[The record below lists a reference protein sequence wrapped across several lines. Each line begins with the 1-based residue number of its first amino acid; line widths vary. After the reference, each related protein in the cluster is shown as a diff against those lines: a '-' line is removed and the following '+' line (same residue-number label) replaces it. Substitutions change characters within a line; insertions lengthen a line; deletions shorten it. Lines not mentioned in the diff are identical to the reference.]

1 MAGFTVAVTAK
12 GVFAPPQQP
21 SADWVPERTSMP
33 YRWAHLTVTM
43 DATEYAT
50 GGLALNVLGALT
62 GWSKIVSDQS
72 GQLLNNSVAAVARL
86 IAANDA
92 TPGNRLVQLVVCST
106 GAEVAS
112 GVASTAGTF
121 DLWVTGY

>member
-1 MAGFTVAVTAK
+1 MAFSVAVTAK

-21 SADWVPERTSMP
+21 SADWVPERTSKP

-43 DATEYAT
+43 DTTAYAT

-62 GWSKIVSDQS
+62 GWTKIVSDQA
-72 GQLLNNSVAAVARL
+72 GELLNNSVSAHARL
-86 IAANDA
+86 IAANHA
-92 TPGNRLVQLVVCST
+92 TPGNRLVLLIVDST
-106 GAEVAS
+106 GAEVAN

>member
-1 MAGFTVAVTAK
+1 MAGFTVALTAK

-21 SADWVPERTSMP
+21 SADWVPERTSKP

-43 DATEYAT
+43 DTTAYAT

-62 GWSKIVSDQS
+62 GWSKIVSDQA
-72 GQLLNNSVAAVARL
+72 GELLNNSVAATARL
-86 IAANDA
+86 IAAHDA
-92 TPGNRLVQLVVCST
+92 TPGNRLVQLIVCST
-106 GAEVAS
+106 GAEVANET
-112 GVASTAGTF
+112 ASTAGTF